1 VFLITCFIQVI
12 SVFTAATVANASP
25 IYITTMKS
33 KLFEFASTVM
43 PYSMAHYKTN
53 WQSSAIGQDI
63 AREVVGVVVANIQS
77 NGAII
82 RSIRG
87 AP

>member
-1 VFLITCFIQVI
+1 MARRYNAG
-12 SVFTAATVANASP
+12 TAAANESVSRGLTLS
-25 IYITTMKS
+25 ITNQIN
-33 KLFEFASTVM
+33 V
-43 PYSMAHYKTN
+43 
-53 WQSSAIGQDI
+53 QGSANEQNAQLIGQDI

-87 AP
+87 AA